1 MFEHSLIDLEVKPS
15 PRRRW
20 LSLPIAVGLHVAG
33 LTAFALASYW
43 NVGSV
48 QDPNV
53 NIGPVT
59 FFELPPPGGGGGGT
73 KQPVKPETK
82 KQTAVPTPRE
92 LIQPNA
98 ADIPDKPPASTTS
111 ETVPS
116 IVSTGPVTSDPNT
129 ALVSGDGDCP
139 GCPPGPGHGKLPVG
153 PGPEPTAT
161 IDNSPI
167 KFSFGMTKPEVIHQ
181 VQPRYS
187 ELARRA
193 AVQGTVIVEAVI
205 DEQGQ
210 VTHVRLIRGLP
221 RQLDL
226 AAMDAIKQW
235 RFKPAL
241 LDGRPVK
248 VFYTLTVNFTI
259 QR

>member
-1 MFEHSLIDLEVKPS
+1 MFEHSLIDLGAKSS

-20 LSLPIAVGLHVAG
+20 LSLPIAVGLHVVG
-33 LTAFALASYW
+33 LSAFALASYW

-48 QDPNV
+48 PEPQLTEVFTVSLP
-53 NIGPVT
+53 IP
-59 FFELPPPGGGGGGT
+59 PPPGGGGQKPKT
-73 KQPVKPETK
+73 PVQTIKKETVQQAPDKP
-82 KQTAVPTPRE
+82 V
-92 LIQPNA
+92 QPNA
-98 ADIPDKPPASTTS
+98 NNVPDKPPTAAAVNNVAQDLPSGPASD
-111 ETVPS
+111 
-116 IVSTGPVTSDPNT
+116 GPK
-129 ALVSGDGDCP
+129 GIGE
-139 GCPPGPGHGKLPVG
+139 GPGPGG
-153 PGPEPTAT
+153 PGIGGPGGPGVGSDPGPGLVDKA
-161 IDNSPI
+161 PLV
-167 KFSFGMTKPEVIHQ
+167 FSFGMTKPEIIHQ

-193 AVQGTVIVEAVI
+193 ALQGAVIVEAVI
-205 DEQGQ
+205 DELGQ

-221 RQLDL
+221 MQLDL

>member
-1 MFEHSLIDLEVKPS
+1 MFEHSLIDLEARPS

-59 FFELPPPGGGGGGT
+59 FFELPPPGGGGG
-73 KQPVKPETK
+73 QKPKAPTQEIK
-82 KQTAVPTPRE
+82 KQTVQQSPTKPT
-92 LIQPNA
+92 QPNA
-98 ADIPDKPPASTTS
+98 DTVPDKPPAPA
-111 ETVPS
+111 VNDL
-116 IVSTGPVTSDPNT
+116 VHDLVTGPATGDPNP
-129 ALVSGDGDCP
+129 ALDPGDGDCP
-139 GCPPGPGHGKLPVG
+139 GCPPGPGHGKSPVG
-153 PGPEPTAT
+153 PPGEPGGT
-161 IDNSPI
+161 IDTSPI
-167 KFSFGMTKPEVIHQ
+167 YLSFGMTKPEIIHQ

-193 AVQGTVIVEAVI
+193 AVQGAVIVEAVI
-205 DEQGQ
+205 DELGQ

-221 RQLDL
+221 MQLDL

>member
-1 MFEHSLIDLEVKPS
+1 MFEHSLIDLEAKSS

-20 LSLPIAVGLHVAG
+20 LSLPIAVGLHAAG

-48 QDPNV
+48 PEPQLTEVFTVSLP
-53 NIGPVT
+53 IP
-59 FFELPPPGGGGGGT
+59 PPPGGGGGQKPKAPTQEIKKETVKQEPT
-73 KQPVKPETK
+73 KLVQPPANTV
-82 KQTAVPTPRE
+82 
-92 LIQPNA
+92 
-98 ADIPDKPPASTTS
+98 PDKPPAPAAANDVAQNLPLGPAS
-111 ETVPS
+111 E
-116 IVSTGPVTSDPNT
+116 GPNI
-129 ALVSGDGDCP
+129 GIGE
-139 GCPPGPGHGKLPVG
+139 GPGPGGPGIGGPGVGEG
-153 PGPEPTAT
+153 PGPGPGINNNA
-161 IDNSPI
+161 PLV
-167 KFSFGMTKPEVIHQ
+167 FSFGMTKPEVIHQ

-193 AVQGTVIVEAVI
+193 ALQGAVIVEAVI
-205 DEQGQ
+205 DELGL

-221 RQLDL
+221 MQLDL

-248 VFYTLTVNFTI
+248 VFYTLTVNFTL